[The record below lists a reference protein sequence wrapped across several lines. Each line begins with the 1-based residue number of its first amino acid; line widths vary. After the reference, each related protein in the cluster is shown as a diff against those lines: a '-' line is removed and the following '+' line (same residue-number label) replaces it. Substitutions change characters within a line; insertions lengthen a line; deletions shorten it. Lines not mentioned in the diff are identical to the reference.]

1 MGNLKMKSI
10 QTLAIFVC
18 LILINSFLCS
28 KSKSQ
33 TNDKYK
39 PFRGYYYIQR
49 FFPGNDALDS
59 IRESEF
65 HTKLMMFEV
74 NKDVIFFAK
83 SLARIKDIEDSIM
96 VKDLY
101 DPKIDDMRSG
111 SCCTR
116 MKYQEFPA
124 ATGLAGILPV
134 RAQNKK
140 KGKKPLIKKKKICV
154 NKCDKNPLLA
164 ARKKW
169 YAEQKLKKTARMA
182 ANFCLELFVPD
193 EARWR
198 ICHKSQDRISALHM
212 KLIYF
217 TLNANFRG
225 KMNVISGFLAKARV
239 GREEPMDHWSWEAQN
254 KWKGR
259 CKSTL
264 MQSPINLTKAN
275 VKQVSKAFNVAY
287 NFLPVYT
294 MMKRNEK
301 EIIATFMNFGGTVQ
315 LSIGGTFVLFT
326 PTYMSFR
333 FPGEHM
339 FEGRRYMGEIIL
351 HLVEMSSQRKNSVS
365 NGLNITIPIK
375 PSKKGLNISSFER
388 LNIDFWRYEVEKKGA
403 YTPKKFLKK
412 KLLAF
417 NLGNIFRRVMA
428 GHPESVFY
436 MGSHTTP
443 PCEENTYHMVFTK
456 PIIMSGC
463 QFKLLRE
470 HSLLSH
476 KTKNIHARREEPL
489 SDRTVY
495 KYNTGKM
502 KFIKNINSI
511 LPPAFNKYLLKKGGY
526 KKKHKIICTKRGC
539 FKRKLKKKK
548 MINCK
553 VPNEKQKAFNVKW

>member
-1 MGNLKMKSI
+1 MGNLKMKSN

-18 LILINSFLCS
+18 LIILTSFAFS
-28 KSKSQ
+28 KKKSQ
-33 TNDKYK
+33 GKDK
-39 PFRGYYYIQR
+39 PFRGYFYIQR
-49 FFPGNDALDS
+49 FYPGNDAIDS
-59 IRESEF
+59 IKESEF
-65 HTKLMMFEV
+65 GTKLMFFEV

-83 SLARIKDIEDSIM
+83 SLRHIKDIEDSII

-101 DPKIDDMRSG
+101 DPKLDDMRSG

-140 KGKKPLIKKKKICV
+140 KGKKPLIKKGKICV
-154 NKCDKNPLLA
+154 NKCNKNPLLA
-164 ARKKW
+164 ASRKKK
-169 YAEQKLKKTARMA
+169 AMEKMKKSARMA
-182 ANFCLELFVPD
+182 ANFCLEIMVPD

-198 ICHKSQDRISALHM
+198 ICHKSQDKISALHM
-212 KLIYF
+212 KLIYY
-217 TLNANFRG
+217 TLNSNFKG

-239 GREEPMDHWSWEAQN
+239 GREEPMSNWSWEKQD
-254 KWKGR
+254 KWHGR
-259 CKSTL
+259 CKSNL
-264 MQSPINLTKAN
+264 MQSPINLLKSN
-275 VKQVSKAFNVAY
+275 VKKAHTGFAISY

-294 MMKRNEK
+294 MMKRNQK

-315 LSIGGTFVLFT
+315 LAIGGTFVLFT

-333 FPGEHM
+333 FPGEHL
-339 FEGRRYMGEIIL
+339 FEGKRYMGEIIL
-351 HLVEMSSQRKNSVS
+351 HLVEMSSQRKTSVS

-375 PSKKGLNISSFER
+375 PSMKGLNMSSFER
-388 LNIDFWRYEVEKKGA
+388 LNIDFWRYEVEKKGS

-417 NLGNIFRRVMA
+417 DLANIFKRVMA

-470 HSLLSH
+470 NSLLTH

-489 SDRTVY
+489 NERIVY

-502 KFIKNINSI
+502 KYIKNINSI
-511 LPPAFNKYLLKKGGY
+511 LPPSFNKYLIKSGGY

-539 FKRKLKKKK
+539 FKKKLHKKKN
-548 MINCK
+548 IDCTI
-553 VPNEKQKAFNVKW
+553 PNEKQSAFKVKW